1 MTAASTDSMTGGP
14 RAHRVVD
21 VAQRLFSRQL
31 AHGGLLR
38 WDESRDVLRR
48 GLARCHRGGV
58 CRRVRL
64 LHPLVQREEGEAV
77 AQGNEPAAIQTQPG
91 RCRIIVRYGKTVPPP
106 LVEISGSNS
115 GKSTIFGGLADLWSL
130 VVESDSSRQLS
141 ELGFCGR
148 NFLRS
153 EYGPL
158 KEADLR
164 FRTTEYR
171 RFARIRGSFSNKGS
185 GVQQGK
191 GSAGKGSGL
200 WRKV

>member
-1 MTAASTDSMTGGP
+1 MCQEERPPSFLLLSPLYFMSCRKPPSRAAFDISW
-14 RAHRVVD
+14 
-21 VAQRLFSRQL
+21 L
-31 AHGGLLR
+31 
-38 WDESRDVLRR
+38 
-48 GLARCHRGGV
+48 
-58 CRRVRL
+58 
-64 LHPLVQREEGEAV
+64 
-77 AQGNEPAAIQTQPG
+77 
-91 RCRIIVRYGKTVPPP
+91 CRIIVRYGKTVPPP

-148 NFLRS
+148 SFLRS

-185 GVQQGK
+185 GMQQGK
-191 GSAGKGSGL
+191 GIARKGNGL
-200 WRKV
+200 RRKA

>member
-1 MTAASTDSMTGGP
+1 MSRGKTPSFLLLSPLYFMSCRKPPSRAAFDISG
-14 RAHRVVD
+14 
-21 VAQRLFSRQL
+21 F
-31 AHGGLLR
+31 
-38 WDESRDVLRR
+38 
-48 GLARCHRGGV
+48 
-58 CRRVRL
+58 
-64 LHPLVQREEGEAV
+64 
-77 AQGNEPAAIQTQPG
+77 
-91 RCRIIVRYGKTVPPP
+91 CRIIVRYGKTVPPP

-130 VVESDSSRQLS
+130 VVESDSIRQLS

-171 RFARIRGSFSNKGS
+171 RFARIRGSFSNKGAGNYKKS
-185 GVQQGK
+185 SLGRCWRVIDRLMRLPIRK
-191 GSAGKGSGL
+191 RFCLIFSAACYYENAYGSSSF
-200 WRKV
+200 

>member
-1 MTAASTDSMTGGP
+1 MVFAEKAIYFRELFLTRNNKRVLYVSRGKTPSFLLPSPLYFMSCRKPPSRAAFDIS
-14 RAHRVVD
+14 
-21 VAQRLFSRQL
+21 RL
-31 AHGGLLR
+31 
-38 WDESRDVLRR
+38 
-48 GLARCHRGGV
+48 
-58 CRRVRL
+58 
-64 LHPLVQREEGEAV
+64 
-77 AQGNEPAAIQTQPG
+77 
-91 RCRIIVRYGKTVPPP
+91 CRIIVKYGKTVPPP

-148 NFLRS
+148 NFLRC

-171 RFARIRGSFSNKGS
+171 RFARIRGTFSNKGAECNK
-185 GVQQGK
+185 GKEVQGRR
-191 GSAGKGSGL
+191 AGCS
-200 WRKV
+200 